1 MRFRVA
7 KRQPRSVRSALP
19 ASFCGGNGT
28 GHDLSLKDLSLIEYA
43 PILSKTGISSFKI
56 EGRMKR
62 PEYVAAAVTALKN
75 SLSGEYSSENSEDL
89 CSLFSRSGF
98 TKGYYENALGRN
110 MFGFREKENVTS
122 ATASLLK
129 NMSVFTKKSVR
140 FTGCILFSL

>member
-1 MRFRVA
+1 MM
-7 KRQPRSVRSALP
+7 K
-19 ASFCGGNGT
+19 GGLNV
-28 GHDLSLKDLSLIEYA
+28 
-43 PILSKTGISSFKI
+43 
-56 EGRMKR
+56 

-75 SLSGEYSSENSEDL
+75 SLSGEYSSENAEDL

-122 ATASLLK
+122 ATPRSSK

-140 FTGCILFSL
+140 FTGRILFSL